1 MSHRGLRSETVD
13 TDREPQGRAAERLS
27 HGGSATRDAHP
38 NAAAVVPQGAL
49 LSNPEVDNAAIADG
63 RGLSTASID
72 AQAKRAIDD
81 GADATSAG
89 VDVQGNRAALQPLK
103 REALRDQVVRAIRDA
118 IIQGRLRPGEKV
130 PEGDLAQQLTVSRT
144 PIREAIRVLEG
155 QGLVEV
161 NPKRGTYITMPDRA
175 DAADGLAVRAA
186 LEILAVDQAI
196 ERSSEADW
204 NLLYSE
210 LEDILS
216 GMAEAV
222 AANDTIRAVEFDI
235 EFHAALMKASKN
247 RHLMRSWHAVGIP
260 FLVWFPERELYPGL
274 PPDLVARHREVLV
287 ALQSRDPVVCDEA
300 IRNHMAEKLADITH

>member
-27 HGGSATRDAHP
+27 HGGSPTNDAHP

-49 LSNPEVDNAAIADG
+49 LSNPEVDDAAIADG
-63 RGLSTASID
+63 LGLSTASID
-72 AQAKRAIDD
+72 AQTKRVIDD

-196 ERSSEADW
+196 ERSGEADW
-204 NLLYSE
+204 SYLYSE

-235 EFHAALMKASKN
+235 EFHATLMKASKN

-274 PPDLVARHREVLV
+274 PPDLVERHREVLA
-287 ALQSRDPVVCDEA
+287 ALQSRDPVVCEEA
-300 IRNHMAEKLADITH
+300 IRNHMAQKLADITH

>member
-1 MSHRGLRSETVD
+1 MSHRGLRSETVG
-13 TDREPQGRAAERLS
+13 TDQEPQQQGAAQFP
-27 HGGSATRDAHP
+27 HGGSATRHAHP
-38 NAAAVVPQGAL
+38 TSAALLPEEAPLADGDLDNGAAVI
-49 LSNPEVDNAAIADG
+49 NAEP
-63 RGLSTASID
+63 
-72 AQAKRAIDD
+72 
-81 GADATSAG
+81 AG
-89 VDVQGNRAALQPLK
+89 VSAPGNQAALQPLK

-196 ERSSEADW
+196 ERSDEADW
-204 NLLYSE
+204 NDLYAK
-210 LEDILS
+210 LEDILG

-222 AANDTIRAVEFDI
+222 ATNDTIRAVEFDI
-235 EFHAALMKASKN
+235 EFHAALMNSSKN

-274 PPDLVARHREVLV
+274 PPDLVERHREVLE
-287 ALQSRDPVVCDEA
+287 ALQSRDPVVCEES
-300 IRNHMAEKLADITH
+300 IRNHMAQKLADIKH